1 VPRPAKE
8 LKGFVKANLQ
18 PGESRTITIPLD
30 ARSFAFYDVAKK
42 QWLAEAGMFQIMV
55 GDASDNIAL
64 RGEWRLP
71 RDVTVH

>member
-8 LKGFVKANLQ
+8 LKGFAKVSLR
-18 PGESRTITIPLD
+18 PGESRTVTVPLD

-42 QWLAEAGMFQIMV
+42 QWRAEAGTFQIMV
-55 GDASDNIAL
+55 GGASDDIAL

-71 RDVTVH
+71 RDVTVR